1 MIGAFFIPGGT
12 FGEVWMYSGIQ
23 NGFWGIKY
31 LLIIGGM
38 IGAFFIP
45 GGTFGEV
52 WMYFGMI
59 GGFLFILI
67 QLILIIDFAHSWAEA
82 WMGNYEETDNNNWLA
97 ALSIVTGTFYAGSI
111 TAIVLFYVYYTGEAV
126 GDCKLHEFFI
136 SFNMI
141 LCITLSVIS
150 ILPKVQEH
158 LPMSGLLQSSCI
170 TLYVLYLT
178 WSAMANS
185 PDDNCKPDFSGSN
198 STDMSKLNEDS
209 PDPSHPVR
217 SFDSPMEQDLFV
229 HRKIQ
234 LLDDA
239 TDVQK
244 ICPGL
249 NW

>member
-1 MIGAFFIPGGT
+1 MPCGHSTNSLISTTINGILLKFGKRYKDNLRIFIDQWLKLHLGLHVPSNQKILKCIYDIDPFF
-12 FGEVWMYSGIQ
+12 S
-23 NGFWGIKY
+23 
-31 LLIIGGM
+31 
-38 IGAFFIP
+38 
-45 GGTFGEV
+45 
-52 WMYFGMI
+52 
-59 GGFLFILI
+59 
-67 QLILIIDFAHSWAEA
+67 
-82 WMGNYEETDNNNWLA
+82 
-97 ALSIVTGTFYAGSI
+97 
-111 TAIVLFYVYYTGEAV
+111 VLFYVYYTGEAV

-198 STDMSKLNEDS
+198 STDTSKLDKDS

-217 SFDSPMEQDLFV
+217 SFDTQSIIGLVVFILCVLYSSVKTSSSSQAAKLTGSDA
-229 HRKIQ
+229 I
-234 LLDDA
+234 LLKGQA
-239 TDVQK
+239 HQMFSRF
-244 ICPGL
+244 L
-249 NW
+249 NIPILLTIFSIFLLGFLIR